1 MNDTP
6 EYIKLKQRE
15 IFNSIPEGTR
25 LVMALQLM
33 EDGKNL
39 IESGVRNEFPGIS
52 DLDCKIET
60 FRRMYRHD
68 FTKEEFQEIFEAF
81 RKKESADNE

>member
-39 IESGVRNEFPGIS
+39 IASGVRNEFPGIS

-60 FRRMYRHD
+60 FRRMYRYD
-68 FTKEEFQEIFEAF
+68 FSEEQFQQIFDAF
-81 RKKESADNE
+81 RKKESAYNE

>member
-60 FRRMYRHD
+60 FRRMYRYD
-68 FTKEEFQEIFEAF
+68 FSEEQFQQIFDAF